1 MRPRWL
7 TTPSTTSLTAS
18 EIVTSQAKADPA
30 PPSPCMIPT
39 VSCAASRFTSTQAT
53 WAPLRANRTAV
64 AFPLPHPGPTEPAP
78 NRIATL
84 PSRRFVT
91 GTPERAVSF
100 SDQASSFPPEEHR
113 TFTLHRASKSAN
125 LHRARYWLGV
135 REDEAALTLLPRD
148 DRGRCRPAPRGLC

>member
-7 TTPSTTSLTAS
+7 TTSSTTSLTAS

-39 VSCAASRFTSTQAT
+39 VSCAASRFTSTQTT

-91 GTPERAVSF
+91 GTPEITVSS
-100 SDQASSFPPEEHR
+100 SDQASSFLLRSSELLLYTGRPRAQICTR
-113 TFTLHRASKSAN
+113 T
-125 LHRARYWLGV
+125 RYWLGV

-148 DRGRCRPAPRGLC
+148 DR